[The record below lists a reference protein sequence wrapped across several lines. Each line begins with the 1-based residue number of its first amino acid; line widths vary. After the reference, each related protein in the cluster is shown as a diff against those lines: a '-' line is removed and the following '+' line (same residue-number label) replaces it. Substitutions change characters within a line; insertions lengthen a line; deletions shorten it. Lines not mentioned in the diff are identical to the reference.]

1 LFGRLAR
8 FFTGEYIMAN
18 TPNQAVVAPAKSAI
32 GSVVEMICGRSLA
45 EAQASL
51 EEIFETSATAEKQ
64 MARGEEARDVADANL
79 LDWVS
84 QWETVDGKSVKMR
97 RQAVDIDGKP
107 KLDKDGK
114 PVMVFVPI
122 AYPEYLQVRA
132 WGVAKYFDQ
141 GAPTTEAA
149 DRQFDRQMGRLVGLG
164 WSRPKS
170 KTTDAE
176 RMAKK
181 RAEQAA
187 KFADKG
193 DGELLELK
201 AKLVEAGDVK
211 SMTEATAITK
221 EIAER
226 AKPEVAKLQTD
237 IKLLHDTLKKVASD
251 WAKAGTAE
259 SVEKLTAGILA
270 MAK

>member
-1 LFGRLAR
+1 
-8 FFTGEYIMAN
+8 MAN

-32 GSVVEMICGRSLA
+32 GSVVEMICGRSLV

-51 EEIFETSATAEKQ
+51 EEIFKTSATAEKQ
-64 MARGEEARDVADANL
+64 MARGEEARDVADSNL

-84 QWETVDGKSVKMR
+84 QWETVNGKSVKMR

-132 WGVAKYFDQ
+132 WGVAKYFDE

-149 DRQFDRQMGRLVGLG
+149 NRQFDRQMGRLVLLG
-164 WSRPKS
+164 WSRPKA
-170 KTTDAE
+170 KTADAE
-176 RMAKK
+176 RMAAK
-181 RAEQAA
+181 RAKEGA
-187 KFADKG
+187 KFVDKSE
-193 DGELLELK
+193 DELIKLK
-201 AKLVEAGDVK
+201 AELTELGDLK

-221 EIAER
+221 EMAER
-226 AKPEVAKLQTD
+226 AKPEMARLQTD
-237 IKLLHDTLKKVASD
+237 IKLLHDTLKKCASD

-259 SVEKLTAGILA
+259 SVEKLTAGIMA

>member
-1 LFGRLAR
+1 
-8 FFTGEYIMAN
+8 MAN

-97 RQAVDIDGKP
+97 RQAVDIDGKG

-149 DRQFDRQMGRLVGLG
+149 ERQFDRQMGRLIGLG

-187 KFADKG
+187 KFVDKSE
-193 DGELLELK
+193 GELIELK

-226 AKPEVAKLQTD
+226 AKPEVAKLQAD

>member
-1 LFGRLAR
+1 
-8 FFTGEYIMAN
+8 MAN
-18 TPNQAVVAPAKSAI
+18 KPNQAVTAPAQSAV
-32 GSVVEMICGRSLA
+32 GSVVEMICGRSLI

-51 EEIFETSATAEKQ
+51 EEIFESSAVAEKQ
-64 MARGEEARDVADANL
+64 MARGEEARDVADSNL

-84 QWETVDGKSVKMR
+84 QWETVDGKSMKMR

-149 DRQFDRQMGRLVGLG
+149 DRQFDRQMGRLVALG
-164 WSRPKS
+164 WVRPKA
-170 KTTDAE
+170 KTADAE
-176 RMAKK
+176 RMAAK
-181 RAEQAA
+181 RAKEAA
-187 KFADKG
+187 KFADKSE
-193 DGELLELK
+193 GELLELK
-201 AKLVEAGDVK
+201 AELVAKGDVK
-211 SMTEATAITK
+211 SMSEATAIAK
-221 EIAER
+221 EMAER

-237 IKLLHDTLKKVASD
+237 IKLLHDTLKKVAAD
-251 WAKAGTAE
+251 WVKAGTAE
-259 SVEKLTAGILA
+259 SVEKLTAAILA
-270 MAK
+270 LAK

>member
-1 LFGRLAR
+1 
-8 FFTGEYIMAN
+8 MAN

>member
-1 LFGRLAR
+1 
-8 FFTGEYIMAN
+8 MAN
-18 TPNQAVVAPAKSAI
+18 KPNQAVTAPAQSAV

-51 EEIFETSATAEKQ
+51 EEIFKTSATAEKQ

-132 WGVAKYFDQ
+132 WGVAKYFDE

-149 DRQFDRQMGRLVGLG
+149 NRQFDRQMGRLVLLG
-164 WSRPKS
+164 WVRPKA
-170 KTTDAE
+170 KTADAE
-176 RMAKK
+176 RMASK
-181 RAEQAA
+181 RAKDAA
-187 KFADKG
+187 KFADKSE
-193 DGELLELK
+193 DELIKLK
-201 AKLVEAGDVK
+201 AKLTEAGDLK
-211 SMTEATAITK
+211 SMTEATAIAK
-221 EIAER
+221 EMAER
-226 AKPEVAKLQTD
+226 AKPEMAKLQAD
-237 IKLLHDTLKKVASD
+237 IKQLHDTLKKVASD

-259 SVEKLTAGILA
+259 SVEKLTAGIMA